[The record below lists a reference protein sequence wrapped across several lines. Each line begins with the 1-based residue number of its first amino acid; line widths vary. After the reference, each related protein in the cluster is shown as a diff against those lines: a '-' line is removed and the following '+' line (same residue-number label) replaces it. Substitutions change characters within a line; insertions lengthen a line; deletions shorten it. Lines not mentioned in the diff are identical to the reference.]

1 MPNPV
6 TNTGNQ
12 ITSNHS
18 WYIWTINPYYA
29 ANAGNPRDFSTD
41 RTSINATIMSSEDG
55 FSAQEGTNQ
64 GIKMIFGPTD
74 KNPAANID
82 SVPHPNGN
90 AFYLWKPVGDEQ
102 NTTGSYYGDGRDY
115 FMHSYSYGTNGGSLI
130 TSGSGF
136 GPYELNLTPIPDT
149 GSIMLIATGSDV
161 LIGNN
166 GGNSA
171 YNYTNKDTRAF
182 NVLFWVTGSVNAE
195 ILTNKIAG
203 TTPADWGDDDRR
215 AIYAGGYGLFQ
226 TAYDADN
233 GTLTWYPGNY
243 SEADTRQIFSWPG

>member
-18 WYIWTINPYYA
+18 WYIWTISSYYA
-29 ANAGNPRDFSTD
+29 ANPGSLRDFSTD
-41 RTSINATIMSSEDG
+41 RTSMNATIMSSQDG
-55 FSAQEGTNQ
+55 LTAENGTNQ

-74 KNPAANID
+74 KNPASTCDPA
-82 SVPHPNGN
+82 PHPNGLSSY
-90 AFYLWKPVGDEQ
+90 FWKPVGNGDS

-115 FMHSYSYGTNGGSLI
+115 FMHSYSYGTTGASLV

-136 GPYELNLTPIPDT
+136 GPYELNLTPIAT
-149 GSIMLIATGSDV
+149 GSVMLIATGSDV
-161 LIGNN
+161 LIGNTL
-166 GGNSA
+166 GGDN
-171 YNYTNKDTRAF
+171 NNKDTRAY
-182 NVLFWVTGSVNAE
+182 NVLFWVTGSANATQLVE
-195 ILTNKIAG
+195 KVTGAPVGLWN
-203 TTPADWGDDDRR
+203 DDDRR
-215 AIYAGGYGLFQ
+215 GIYSAGYGLFQ

-243 SEADTRQIFSWPG
+243 SETDVRDIYSWPG